1 MARGVNKV
9 ILVGNLGGDP
19 DVKQLNSGKMVARL
33 NIATSEGWKDKNTNE
48 FQERTEWHRV
58 SLFDRL
64 AEIAQKYLRKG
75 SKVYIE
81 GRLRT
86 NKWQDQEGRDRYTTE
101 IVAREMQ
108 MLDSRG
114 GTDTATTHTPLSI
127 QPSQQGMTPAEKPTP
142 ENVDRPTEDLSIL
155 TDDDIPF

>member
-9 ILVGNLGGDP
+9 ILVGNLGADP
-19 DVKQLNSGKMVARL
+19 EMRQLNSGKMVARL

-64 AEIAQKYLRKG
+64 AEIAQQYLRKG

-86 NKWQDQEGRDRYTTE
+86 TKWQDQEGRDRYTTE
-101 IVAREMQ
+101 IVGREMQ

-114 GTDTATTHTPLSI
+114 GTDTARTNAPLSI
-127 QPSQQGMTPAEKPTP
+127 QSSQQRTTPVEKPTP
-142 ENVDRPTEDLSIL
+142 ETVVRSTEDLSIL

>member
-19 DVKQLNSGKMVARL
+19 EMRQLNSGKMVARL
-33 NIATSEGWKDKNTNE
+33 NIATSEGWKDKVTNE

-64 AEIAQKYLRKG
+64 AEIAQQYLRKG

-86 NKWQDQEGRDRYTTE
+86 TKWQDQEGRDRYTTE
-101 IVAREMQ
+101 IIGREMQ
-108 MLDSRG
+108 MLDRRD
-114 GTDTATTHTPLSI
+114 GTDTATTNTPLPI
-127 QPSQQGMTPAEKPTP
+127 QSTQQHTTPVEKPTP
-142 ENVDRPTEDLSIL
+142 ENVDRPTDDLSIL

>member
-19 DVKQLNSGKMVARL
+19 EMRQLNSGKMVARL
-33 NIATSEGWKDKNTNE
+33 NIATSEGWKDKVTNE

-64 AEIAQKYLRKG
+64 AEIAQQYLRKG

-86 NKWQDQEGRDRYTTE
+86 TKWQDQEGRDRYMTE
-101 IVAREMQ
+101 IIGREMQ

-114 GTDTATTHTPLSI
+114 GSDPTVTRTSLNETPQTVVSA
-127 QPSQQGMTPAEKPTP
+127 TPATLVDEK
-142 ENVDRPTEDLSIL
+142 EINDMDIL
-155 TDDDIPF
+155 AEDDIPF

>member
-9 ILVGNLGGDP
+9 ILVGNLGADP
-19 DVKQLNSGKMVARL
+19 EMRQLNSGKMVARL
-33 NIATSEGWKDKNTNE
+33 NIATSEGWKDKATNE

-64 AEIAQKYLRKG
+64 AEIAQQYLRKG

-86 NKWQDQEGRDRYTTE
+86 TKWQDQEGRDRYTTE
-101 IVAREMQ
+101 IIGREMQ

-114 GTDTATTHTPLSI
+114 GMDTAITQTSAHVPTQAVAP
-127 QPSQQGMTPAEKPTP
+127 TTP
-142 ENVDRPTEDLSIL
+142 ETAATYQATSDMDIL
-155 TDDDIPF
+155 QDDDIPF